1 MKIIKQQAKTVDE
14 AIRLGLEKLDADRDD
29 VEVKVLEEGNSGF
42 LGFLSKD
49 AKVKLILKPNHLR
62 TTIKF
67 LTALIKLTS
76 INATFKAREEGDFI
90 KVDFTGKDMGI
101 LIGRH
106 GKTLDA
112 IQFLT
117 SIVVNKENDGF
128 KRIVIDAENYRKRR
142 EQSLQK
148 FARNMARKAQKIQKD
163 IVLEPMLPNERRL
176 VHMAL
181 QDSKKIETK
190 SIGEDP
196 NRRVV
201 ISLK

>member
-1 MKIIKQQAKTVDE
+1 MKIIEQQAKTVDE
-14 AIRLGLEKLDADRDD
+14 AIKLGLKKLDADIDD
-29 VEVKVLEEGNSGF
+29 VEVKVLEEGNPGF

-49 AKVKLILKPNHLR
+49 AKVRLKLKQSHLK
-62 TTIKF
+62 TTIDF
-67 LTALIKLTS
+67 LSGLVELIGA
-76 INATFKAREEGDFI
+76 NATFDVKEEGDLI

-101 LIGRH
+101 IIGRH

-117 SIVVNKENDGF
+117 SIAVNKKNNGF
-128 KRIVIDAENYRKRR
+128 KRILIDAENYRKRR
-142 EQSLQK
+142 EESLQK
-148 FARNMARKAQKIQKD
+148 FAKNMSLKAQKIQKD
-163 IVLEPMLPNERRL
+163 VVLEPMLPNERRI

-181 QDSKKIETK
+181 QNDRKVETK
-190 SIGEDP
+190 SIGEEP

>member
-1 MKIIKQQAKTVDE
+1 MKIIEQQAKTVDE
-14 AIRLGLEKLDADRDD
+14 AIKLGLAKLNADLDD
-29 VEVKVLEEGNSGF
+29 VEVEVLEEGNSGF
-42 LGFLSKD
+42 LGFLAKD
-49 AKVKLILKPNHLR
+49 AKVRLKLKPNHLK
-62 TTIKF
+62 TTINF
-67 LTALIKLTS
+67 LTDIIKL
-76 INATFKAREEGDFI
+76 IGIDATFSANEKDDFI
-90 KVDFTGKDMGI
+90 KVDFQGKDMGI

-117 SIVVNKENDGF
+117 SIVVNKQNDGF

-142 EQSLQK
+142 EASLQK
-148 FARNMARKAQKIQKD
+148 FARNMARKAQKIKKD

-181 QDSKKIETK
+181 QDSKNIETK
-190 SIGEDP
+190 SIGEEP